1 MVSAL
6 KRFYSIFFGGPVRPS
21 MVSPELSEEIKTILQ
36 NFRTAGCGISQK
48 TVIAVGN
55 GVLGAKYP
63 EKLRRNGG
71 SVTLTTKWARG
82 ILKFMDWTKRRG
94 TKAKQEMHPA
104 LYEELSFSWKK
115 KLADMILLH
124 DIPEELIFNLDQTP
138 LAFVAAPKTTMA
150 PCGSH

>member
-115 KLADMILLH
+115 NLL
-124 DIPEELIFNLDQTP
+124 T
-138 LAFVAAPKTTMA
+138 
-150 PCGSH
+150 